1 MTPRFLV
8 LGPPAVRTV
17 DGRAV
22 TLTGRRDR
30 AILAALLARRNRTV
44 PVDVLAEAGWGADDG
59 WTPNALQARISHL
72 RRLVGADRIVRE
84 GRHYLLRTGSG
95 EGDDDVLREALDRA
109 RGQLAANAPKE
120 AVAALEEGLALV
132 RGEPYEG
139 VAACAAVAPAAARL
153 RELLVTAREVHARA
167 VLEAGDAG
175 GAVDLAAALVA
186 EDPLRQHA
194 QAVLVE
200 ALDRD
205 GRRAEALAGYER
217 ARRVLAGSAG
227 LEPAPELRAVQAR
240 ILADERSSA
249 RPEAA
254 GPGVLQPP
262 DMIRWLARHGHRQAA
277 VDLAVRCAW
286 GWWLAGDRGRGR
298 RLLLD
303 LLDDRPGSLTARLWA
318 AALAAHDRDE
328 PAALAEV
335 RTLLDGHLA
344 GGERIASS
352 HDGLAL
358 LVLADRHA
366 ERGEPDRATALLA
379 AARPAVEAVDDPW
392 GTALDDLVHARV
404 RLAAGRA
411 DEAQSRAA
419 AALAVFESLPDAA
432 GRMRALEVLG
442 YLDEVA
448 GDLGRAARRYGDA
461 LLLAVQGGWPHAQC
475 HLSVRLGSVADLLG
489 DHAGGRQRLAE
500 ATALARRVGSPSLL
514 AWAVNTVALADARAG
529 DHPAA
534 ERGHRQALGWYRY
547 AGSVAGVAMTAAA
560 LARVSAPARAEVLL
574 DQAERAAVATR
585 DPRAVAY
592 VVEGRALVAR
602 TDERA
607 RHFLAL
613 ARRLRAEAGRPR
625 VVEEQPALDRLE
637 QRLGVAGG

>member
-8 LGPPAVRTV
+8 LGPLAVR
-17 DGRAV
+17 DGEDRAV

-44 PVDVLAEAGWGADDG
+44 PVEVLAEAGWGAAGG

-72 RRLVGADRIVRE
+72 RRLVGPDRIVRE
-84 GRHYLLRTGSG
+84 GGHYLLRTGPG
-95 EGDDDVLREALDRA
+95 DGDDDLLRKALDRA
-109 RGQLAANAPKE
+109 RSLLAGAAPKE
-120 AVAALEEGLALV
+120 AAAALEEGLALV

-139 VAACAAVAPAAARL
+139 TAGCAVVAPAAARL
-153 RELLVTAREVHARA
+153 TELLTTVRELHARA
-167 VLEAGDAG
+167 VLDAGDAP
-175 GAVDLAAALVA
+175 GAADLAAALVA

-194 QAVLVE
+194 RAVLVE

-205 GRRAEALAGYER
+205 GRRAEALASYEQ
-217 ARRVLAGSAG
+217 ARRVLAEAAG
-227 LEPAPELRAVQAR
+227 LEPSAELRAVQAR
-240 ILADERSSA
+240 ILADERSST

-277 VDLAVRCAW
+277 LDLAVRCAW

-328 PAALAEV
+328 PAALAQV
-335 RTLLDGHLA
+335 RTLLDALA
-344 GGERIASS
+344 GAGGRVESS
-352 HDGLAL
+352 VDGLAV

-366 ERGEPDRATALLA
+366 ERGEPDRATALLD
-379 AARPAVEAVDDPW
+379 AARPAVEAVGDPW

-404 RLAAGRA
+404 RLAAGRP
-411 DEAQSRAA
+411 DEAQARAS

-448 GDLGRAARRYGDA
+448 GDLTGAARRYGDA

-475 HLSVRLGSVADLLG
+475 HLSVRLGSVTDLLG

-514 AWAVNTVALADARAG
+514 AWADNTLALADARAG
-529 DHPAA
+529 DRAAA

-547 AGSVAGVAMTAAA
+547 AGSVAGIAMTAAA
-560 LARVSAPARAEVLL
+560 LARVSTPARAAALL

-592 VVEGRALVAR
+592 VVEGRALTAR
-602 TDERA
+602 TDERS
-607 RHFLAL
+607 RHFVAL

-625 VVEEQPALDRLE
+625 PPGEQPDLDRLE
-637 QRLGVAGG
+637 ERLG